1 MYGGRSDP
9 AKPSYR
15 PAVERLLPEALEFL
29 RRLVEINSFT
39 GNVDGVRA
47 NARVVAEQFAPL
59 GFVAEHVAAV
69 DPQFGDHLFLT
80 RAGTGS
86 SSLLLVTHLDTV
98 YPEAEEIANDFHWS
112 EEGDRIYGPGVND
125 NKGGTA
131 MIWLVLMAL
140 RESAPEIFERTNWL
154 IAANAAEEELPKDF
168 PEACR
173 VRIPAEC
180 KAALVF
186 EACGGMGKGLTL
198 VRCRKGSANFKVK
211 VSGRGA
217 HAGSRHHEGANAIVE
232 MAEKVKRIAA
242 LTDYARDLTAN
253 VGSISGGGPSNRVP
267 HEVECAVNIRAF
279 EKDVLQGTVEAMFA
293 LQNEPPVVRAESDGF
308 ACRTEVELLSRNP
321 AWPQNPDTDKLIEI
335 WKRAAADLGA
345 ELLVEPRGGLSDGNY
360 VSQFLPT
367 LDGLGPFGLNGH
379 ASERSADGS
388 KVPEFVITKSFVEIG
403 AITASAIQRLC
414 ADED

>member
-1 MYGGRSDP
+1 MHGGRSDP
-9 AKPSYR
+9 ARTSPR

-29 RRLVEINSFT
+29 RRLVKINSFT

-47 NARVVAEQFAPL
+47 NARLVAEQFAPL
-59 GFVAEHVAAV
+59 GFVAEHVAAA

-80 RAGTGS
+80 RAGTGRNG
-86 SSLLLVTHLDTV
+86 LLLVTHLDTV
-98 YPEAEEIANDFHWS
+98 YPETEEIANGFRWS
-112 EEGDRIYGPGVND
+112 VEGDRIFGPGVND

-140 RESAPEIFERTNWL
+140 RESAPEVFERTHWL

-173 VRIPAEC
+173 ARIPAGC

-186 EACGGMGKGLTL
+186 EACGGLGKGLTL
-198 VRCRKGSANFKVK
+198 VRCRKGSANFRVT

-242 LTDYARDLTAN
+242 ITDYARDLTAN
-253 VGSISGGGPSNRVP
+253 VGAIYGGGPSNRVP
-267 HEVECAVNIRAF
+267 HEVECSVNIRAF
-279 EKDVLQGTVEAMFA
+279 ETEVLQSAVDAMYA
-293 LQNEPPVVRAESDGF
+293 LPDEPPVVRAQSDGF

-321 AWPQNPDTDKLIEI
+321 AWPQNEGTDRLIEI
-335 WKRAAADLGA
+335 WMRAAAGLGS

-388 KVPEFVITKSFVEIG
+388 KVPEFVIPQSFVEMG
-403 AITASAIQRLC
+403 ATTVRAIQELC
-414 ADED
+414 ADEN